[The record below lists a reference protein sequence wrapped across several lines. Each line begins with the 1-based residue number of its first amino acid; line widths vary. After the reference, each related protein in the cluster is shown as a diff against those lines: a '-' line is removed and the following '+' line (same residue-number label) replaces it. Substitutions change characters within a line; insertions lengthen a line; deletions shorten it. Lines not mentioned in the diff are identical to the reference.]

1 VGSIGQLS
9 MQKIIIREAGGPDV
23 LKLIECEE
31 PVAHDGEVVVRVH
44 AASVAWPDVLIRRGV
59 YNWMPP
65 LPCTPG
71 NDMAGIVES
80 VGASVSNVRVGQ
92 RVYLTAR
99 ELPFR
104 GGGYTEKIAVPA
116 AAVRILPD
124 AIDADAA
131 IALGY
136 YSLAWALLHEATQGF
151 RPETLLVVGAAGGVG
166 SALVQLASLLGIE
179 VIGTVGTEEK
189 AHFVKRQ
196 GAAHTI
202 NYRTESSIAERALAL
217 TRGRGVDMVVDHVG
231 GPQLNDKLKCL
242 ARFGLLVSI
251 NAVDGSPPHDFFQQM
266 RTLNMR
272 CPALRIFA
280 IHAFDDDPE
289 ARRRIMDPVVSLM
302 EQGQLLPVIGARFA
316 LSRAADAHRL
326 LESGD
331 YLGRIIL
338 TP

>member
-166 SALVQLASLLGIE
+166 RCPSGEDRLVVAGAIVESAE
-179 VIGTVGTEEK
+179 C
-189 AHFVKRQ
+189 F
-196 GAAHTI
+196 
-202 NYRTESSIAERALAL
+202 
-217 TRGRGVDMVVDHVG
+217 GRGIRGCVHDG
-231 GPQLNDKLKCL
+231 GYGHKG
-242 ARFGLLVSI
+242 R
-251 NAVDGSPPHDFFQQM
+251 
-266 RTLNMR
+266 
-272 CPALRIFA
+272 
-280 IHAFDDDPE
+280 E
-289 ARRRIMDPVVSLM
+289 AA
-302 EQGQLLPVIGARFA
+302 E
-316 LSRAADAHRL
+316 
-326 LESGD
+326 
-331 YLGRIIL
+331 
-338 TP
+338 